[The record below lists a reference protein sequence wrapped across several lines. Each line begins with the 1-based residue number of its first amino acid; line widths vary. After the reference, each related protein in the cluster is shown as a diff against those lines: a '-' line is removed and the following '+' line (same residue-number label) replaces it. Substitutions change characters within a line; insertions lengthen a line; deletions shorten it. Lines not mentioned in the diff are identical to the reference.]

1 MRGPQTGLRRKAPVT
16 GLQKK
21 QSGEANKRKAPGW
34 GAKRQSHGP
43 KAPALRRTAPALGRK
58 APFTG
63 RSASGAKALF
73 VLLQCV
79 VQIRGKNHSP
89 STHFSTLSSFGQGF
103 TLSKPLSP
111 GPPTLSGRNH
121 VISKHN
127 YIIPKQKH
135 VIAKQNYTIPEQK
148 HVISKKKH
156 VFKQKHI
163 SKQTQKPQ
171 WLGVPGAPP
180 SNAHTICC

>member
-1 MRGPQTGLRRKAPVT
+1 MGWAGPSNPGIWEKIFPNSSEDEIPSFCLKPSPDPCGLSR
-16 GLQKK
+16 L
-21 QSGEANKRKAPGW
+21 SYL
-34 GAKRQSHGP
+34 S
-43 KAPALRRTAPALGRK
+43 
-58 APFTG
+58 
-63 RSASGAKALF
+63 S
-73 VLLQCV
+73 
-79 VQIRGKNHSP
+79 
-89 STHFSTLSSFGQGF
+89 LSSFGKGF

-121 VISKHN
+121 VISKNN
-127 YIIPKQKH
+127 YIIPKQKQ
-135 VIAKQNYTIPEQK
+135 VIAKQNYTIPKQK
-148 HVISKKKH
+148 HVISKQKH